1 MKENTV
7 LKNKDR
13 VAIIAAGCVCIASL
27 ALSKGTIIYQ
37 DKQIKKLQNSRQD
50 TVYVEKFS
58 LPAASINCSI
68 ASNLLVCQGAG
79 VSKLPNLTDKTARML
94 CDIRDNQLFCDPI
107 RFNKF
112 LSCNEKL

>member
-1 MKENTV
+1 M

-68 ASNLLVCQGAG
+68 ATNLLVCQGAG
-79 VSKLPNLTDKTARML
+79 VNKLAGLASTPSRMV
-94 CDIRDNQLFCDPI
+94 CDIRDKQLFCDPI